1 MKNKFN
7 FDTELALQKK
17 RSLPAPVKAN
27 SNLIKSNQEINTENR
42 TVTVVANTMNFFDYD
57 MDVLL
62 KGCANRSISQRGAKT
77 TANDKIA
84 HLLYHDMNKQVGKSL
99 DEREELVEGKLA
111 LVCESYL
118 PETEDGEDTLIKYN
132 VGMYNQHSIGFR
144 YKLLDFIEKGTQD
157 WDKIMSILINP
168 EDADEIGYLWAVKEI
183 KWWEYST
190 VTFGANKLTP
200 YIGTK
205 SENKIEIADIISQK
219 IAILAQKAMR
229 KDIGNKE
236 AFNYELSQLQQM
248 IYELAEMSPSLK
260 DIHKDSSKEDTQ
272 KVVLLSDF
280 SKKLNFKL

>member
-7 FDTELALQKK
+7 FDTDLMLQKK
-17 RSLPAPVKAN
+17 RSMPAPVKSN
-27 SNLIKSNQEINTENR
+27 SNLIQSTKDVDMTGRN
-42 TVTVVANTMNFFDYD
+42 VTLVANTFNFFDYD
-57 MDVLL
+57 FDVLL

-77 TANDKIA
+77 NANDKIA
-84 HLLYHDMNKQVGKSL
+84 HLLYHDMNKQVGKSV
-99 DEREELVEGKLA
+99 DEREELVDGKLA

-144 YKLLDFIEKGTQD
+144 YVDLEYVEKGTQL
-157 WDKIMSILINP
+157 WDKMISTLLNP
-168 EDADEIGYLWAVKEI
+168 EDADKVGYLWAIKEI

-219 IAILAQKAMR
+219 IAILAQKATR
-229 KDIGNKE
+229 KEIGNKN
-236 AFNYELSQLQQM
+236 AFDYELSQLQQM
-248 IYELAEMSPSLK
+248 IYELAEMVPSTK
-260 DIHKDSSKEDTQ
+260 DILKDSSDAHPKAIS
-272 KVVLLSDF
+272 LSGF
-280 SKKLNFKL
+280 SNKIKINI